1 MRTKQNRNAAKI
13 PASGGDVFS
22 DLGFSPERA
31 TALRLR
37 SEALRA
43 LDRWIRQ
50 RGLTQEAA
58 AKLLGTTQARIS
70 NIKRGRINQF
80 SLDILVIFAVRAGL
94 HPQLKI
100 AA

>member
-1 MRTKQNRNAAKI
+1 MKRNRKDAKI
-13 PASGGDVFS
+13 PAAGGDVFG

-31 TALRLR
+31 AVLRLR

>member
-1 MRTKQNRNAAKI
+1 MRTNNDTKR

-22 DLGFSPERA
+22 DLGFPPERA
-31 TALRLR
+31 AELRLR

-43 LDRWIRQ
+43 LDRWICQ
-50 RGLTQEAA
+50 SGLTQDAV

-70 NIKRGRINQF
+70 NIKGGRINQF

-94 HPQLKI
+94 HPKLKI

>member
-1 MRTKQNRNAAKI
+1 MRTSRNSIDAKI
-13 PASGGDVFS
+13 PAPHGDVFI
-22 DLGFSPERA
+22 DLGFPPERA
-31 TALRLR
+31 AELRLR

-50 RGLTQEAA
+50 RRLTQAAA

-70 NIKRGRINQF
+70 NIKGGRINQF

-94 HPQLKI
+94 HPELKI

>member
-1 MRTKQNRNAAKI
+1 MKKNKKGVKVPAA
-13 PASGGDVFS
+13 GGDVFV

-31 TALRLR
+31 AELRLR